1 MHASVHIE
9 KKNISSRNIAP
20 NTEIFEQDQVKRN
33 LFDIQMARA
42 MQ

>member
-1 MHASVHIE
+1 MNSLNACRAE
-9 KKNISSRNIAP
+9 EKNIVRIAP

-33 LFDIQMARA
+33 LFDIQMALA